1 MVAACAKP
9 PVLYQPRDPRA
20 SKLWRLIDEYFDS
33 FQQNYDERF
42 QTKYGFWR
50 PIIERSVAAYL
61 KCGDLHE
68 GFARVRCQDCRHEM
82 FVAFSCKQRC
92 TCPSCHQKKTLLTS
106 IHVAEDVCFPVA
118 HRQVVFTIPK
128 RLRIHA
134 RFDRKL
140 LGKLSSCAWSCIKAE
155 VQHMLEREDVVPG
168 MIAAIQ
174 TFGTLL
180 HWNPHIHSLVTCG
193 AYTPEGEFLSLPEF
207 DMDSLLVAWQEAVFS
222 LYLSEGKIEPE
233 VVENMRSWDGH
244 RRAAMVDGFS
254 VDQSVLLSA
263 GDRSGIERLV
273 QYMVRC
279 PFSLS
284 RLVKVTDTGQVVYKA
299 EKDACQVFP
308 DPQADNLEA
317 GAKRNFQILSPLDF
331 LAPRFPK
338 NGHSAHSAQRISFHS
353 IFWFLF

>member
-1 MVAACAKP
+1 MATPCAKP
-9 PVLYQPRDPRA
+9 PVLYRPRDPQA
-20 SKLWRLIDEYFDS
+20 SDLWRLIDQHFDS
-33 FQQNYDERF
+33 FQQVYDERY
-42 QTKYGFWR
+42 QAKYGYWR
-50 PIIERSVAAYL
+50 PIIEQSVTAYL

-68 GFARVRCQDCRHEM
+68 GFARVRCADCQHEM

-92 TCPSCHQKKTLLTS
+92 TCPSCHQKRTLMTG

-140 LGKLSSCAWSCIKAE
+140 LGKLSSCAWMCIKAE
-155 VQHMLEREDVVPG
+155 VQRMLGRVDVVPG

-174 TFGTLL
+174 TFGQLL
-180 HWNPHIHSLVTCG
+180 HWNPHIHSLVSCG
-193 AYTPEGEFLSLPEF
+193 AFTPDGDFLELSEF
-207 DMDSLLVAWQEAVFS
+207 DMDSLLVAWQESVFD

-233 VVENMRSWDGH
+233 VMENMRSWEH
-244 RRAAMVDGFS
+244 SGFS
-254 VDQSVLLSA
+254 VDQSVLLAA

-284 RLVKVTDTGQVVYKA
+284 RLVKVTDTGQVAYKA

-331 LAPRFPK
+331 LAEFTQHIPPK
-338 NGHSAHSAQRISFHS
+338 GSHTIRYFGFYCTVEIHTLRVG
-353 IFWFLF
+353 